1 MMTYRNKHTLFLIL
15 CFHMTV
21 CLQWSLSAESDSL
34 KQVNKVQE
42 QRQFY
47 NQKSSI
53 DKAVSFPGKVIFFP
67 FKLVFSGIHYSIV
80 KVDETKI
87 IPKTQDFLVSE
98 DGRREVVPTYVSR
111 IGAGIKY
118 YQRAIFNPE
127 SRLALL
133 AMFGLHQRQ
142 RYGIALERVSL
153 SDLFYYSNYRALYE
167 KLTDESFYGIG
178 PDSRKEDEADYT
190 HEFFGA
196 DVSLGVDLFYR
207 LSLRGY
213 AGFHLNNILPGRE
226 PGESSI
232 TDLYDEATLPG
243 LGTNVNLFTIMFSF
257 LSNSTN
263 RPGNPSRGFEIEV
276 GGSYFQQVN
285 DDTYSFFRSTA
296 DVRHYVHLFYDR
308 VLVIRAAVELIDPL
322 RGKSVP
328 FYYLSELSEDISFR
342 GFKRGRFRD
351 FDLILG
357 SLEYRYPI
365 SKNFESILFSDAGQV
380 ASDIFQNY
388 NASNW
393 EVTWGI
399 GLRYVSMKGS
409 VSKIELA
416 RSRDGYLFK
425 LTLN

>member
-1 MMTYRNKHTLFLIL
+1 MTPQSKYGLYFILLFIMIL
-15 CFHMTV
+15 NP
-21 CLQWSLSAESDSL
+21 QASISADSDSL
-34 KQVNKVQE
+34 EQVNRVNGLRNQYHHKSTLTKVV
-42 QRQFY
+42 
-47 NQKSSI
+47 N
-53 DKAVSFPGKVIFFP
+53 FPGKVLFFP
-67 FKLVFSGIHYSIV
+67 FDLIFSGMHYGIV

-87 IPKTQDFLVSE
+87 IPKTQDLLVSE
-98 DGRREVVPTYVSR
+98 DGRREIVPTYVSR

-118 YQRAIFNPE
+118 YQREIFNPE
-127 SRLALL
+127 SRLALFVIL
-133 AMFGLHQRQ
+133 GLHQRQ
-142 RYGIALERVSL
+142 RYGIALERVAL

-190 HEFFGA
+190 REFFGA

-226 PGESSI
+226 SEETSL
-232 TDLYDEATLPG
+232 TDLYNSATLAG
-243 LGTNVNLFTIMFSF
+243 LETNVNLFTVTFSL
-257 LSNSTN
+257 LSSSTN
-263 RPGNPSRGFEIEV
+263 RPGNPSQGFEFEV

-285 DDTYSFFRSTA
+285 DNSYSFFKSMV
-296 DVRHYVHLFYDR
+296 DMRHYVHLFYDR
-308 VLVIRAAVELIDPL
+308 VLVIRAAAELTDPL

-342 GFKRGRFRD
+342 GFERGRFRD

-365 SKNFESILFSDAGQV
+365 SKNFESILFTDAGQV

-416 RSRDGYLFK
+416 RSKDGYLFK

>member
-1 MMTYRNKHTLFLIL
+1 MTFYQNKLMLFLML
-15 CFHMTV
+15 CLYITI
-21 CLQWSLSAESDSL
+21 CQQSSISAESDSL
-34 KQVNKVQE
+34 QQVEKTQGL
-42 QRQFY
+42 RQFY
-47 NQKSSI
+47 NQKSVTQKVI
-53 DKAVSFPGKVIFFP
+53 SFPGKVIFFP
-67 FKLVFSGIHYSIV
+67 FKLIFSGMHYGIV

-118 YQRAIFNPE
+118 YQREIFNPE
-127 SRLALL
+127 SRLASFAIL
-133 AMFGLHQRQ
+133 GLHQRQ
-142 RYGIALERVSL
+142 RYGIALERVTL

-190 HEFFGA
+190 REFFGA

-207 LSLRGY
+207 LSLRVY
-213 AGFHLNNILPGRE
+213 TGFHLNNILPGRE
-226 PGESSI
+226 SEETSL
-232 TDLYDEATLPG
+232 TDLYNAATLPG
-243 LGTNVNLFTIMFSF
+243 LETNVNLFMITLSF
-257 LSNSTN
+257 LSSSTN
-263 RPGNPSRGFEIEV
+263 RPGNPSQGYEIEV
-276 GGSYFQQVN
+276 GGSYYQQAN
-285 DDTYSFFRSTA
+285 DDNYNFFKTTA
-296 DVRHYVHLFYDR
+296 DVRHYIHLFYDR
-308 VLVIRAAVELIDPL
+308 VLVIRAAAELTDPL
-322 RGKSVP
+322 SGKSVP

-342 GFKRGRFRD
+342 GFERGRFRD

-365 SKNFESILFSDAGQV
+365 SNNFESILFSDAGQV
-380 ASDIFQNY
+380 SSDIFQNY

-416 RSRDGYLFK
+416 RSRDGFLLK

>member
-1 MMTYRNKHTLFLIL
+1 MMNNPNKYILFLML
-15 CFHMTV
+15 CFYMTV
-21 CLQWSLSAESDSL
+21 CLQLSISAESDSL
-34 KQVNKVQE
+34 EQVNRVNGL
-42 QRQFY
+42 R
-47 NQKSSI
+47 NQYHHKSSLT
-53 DKAVSFPGKVIFFP
+53 KVVNFPGKVIFFP
-67 FKLVFSGIHYSIV
+67 FDLIFSGMHYCIV

-118 YQRAIFNPE
+118 YQREIFNPE
-127 SRLALL
+127 SRLAIL
-133 AMFGLHQRQ
+133 AMFGVHQRQ
-142 RYGIALERVSL
+142 RYGIALERVAL
-153 SDLFYYSNYRALYE
+153 SDLFYNSNYRALYE
-167 KLTDESFYGIG
+167 KLTTESFYGIG
-178 PDSRKEDEADYT
+178 PDSKKEDETNYT

-196 DVSLGVDLFYR
+196 DVSLGIDLFYR
-207 LSLRGY
+207 LNLRGY

-226 PGESSI
+226 SDESST
-232 TDLYDEATLPG
+232 TDLYDEETLPG

-263 RPGNPSRGFEIEV
+263 RPGNPSRGSEIEV

-285 DDTYSFFRSTA
+285 DDTYRFFRSTA
-296 DVRHYVHLFYDR
+296 DVRHYVHLFYNR
-308 VLVIRAAVELIDPL
+308 VLVIRAAAELTDPL

-342 GFKRGRFRD
+342 GFERGRFRD

-365 SKNFESILFSDAGQV
+365 SNNFESILFTDAGQV

-416 RSRDGYLFK
+416 RSKDGYLFK